1 MNYTAATFC
10 LWLQCKLLLDHGAQK
25 DQPDTALERTPL
37 LYAAA
42 TSPET
47 LKLLLGYKSDIHVK
61 NKFGAGCLHY
71 AAGASKLMWLDS
83 FIVTSSQN

>member
-1 MNYTAATFC
+1 MVFKF
-10 LWLQCKLLLDHGAQK
+10 LFFQRMFSQCKVLLDNGAQK

-47 LKLLLGYKSDIHVK
+47 VRLLLSYKADIHAR

-71 AAGASKLMWLDS
+71 AAGASEFAKFS
-83 FIVTSSQN
+83 I